1 MYKILLFLLFVVLL
15 QAGAIC
21 DFKIKTAKEGLQA
34 SENAK
39 NKDEAKIQKTK
50 KELEALQKHCDD
62 EEILAE
68 VKEHIK
74 ATKNKLNQATSRLN
88 EAYQAQNQH
97 LIFQAKLQYKIA
109 HIEYIAARQE
119 ELRLKDLARSNQ
131 NGKITEAAE

>member
-1 MYKILLFLLFVVLL
+1 MYKILLFLLFMVLL

-39 NKDEAKIQKTK
+39 NKDEAKIQKAK
-50 KELEALQKHCDD
+50 KELEVLQKHCDD

-88 EAYQAQNQH
+88 EAYQTQNQH